1 MNILWSRAKQFWNV
15 SSQITSTVC
24 NNTIFLTPIWS
35 NSLAR
40 RFISPNSHPTYDP
53 NRCRRGAVNEVYSA
67 VSGPPVSS
75 CFLCAYISWCFLL
88 LLTFKDP
95 AALSGLMERRRHRLS
110 THSPNH
116 QSSDGTNSENSK
128 KIYRN
133 HEDDNNLAQGLHGSM
148 WTKTRGFGSG
158 GGGDTADMI
167 NEFTEIRGA
176 N

>member
-95 AALSGLMERRRHRLS
+95 AALSGLMERRRHQLS

-116 QSSDGTNSENSK
+116 QSSDGTNSENLK
-128 KIYRN
+128 KYTEIMRMITIWPKDYMAVCGQKQ
-133 HEDDNNLAQGLHGSM
+133 EGLGQV
-148 WTKTRGFGSG
+148 G
-158 GGGDTADMI
+158 GGTLL
-167 NEFTEIRGA
+167 TW
-176 N
+176 